1 MQTPTMSPHLLWI
14 VALVLSPLHGAES
27 LPEDLLR
34 QGLFE
39 EEANQN
45 LDKAAEHYRAVIA
58 AHDRQRALAAS
69 ATFRLG
75 EIARKKNDK
84 EGAAAAFRMVAERF
98 PEQAELARL
107 SRENLTALG
116 VAPSAPAITT
126 EEEIQPGPFDPE
138 FAEFAEINRLKELAR
153 NSPDLIDG
161 PNEEG
166 WRPMHLAAKNG
177 WTKVAAYLL
186 ANKADP
192 DSRTTLEQFA
202 PLHLAAIYGHL
213 GITRPLVTTK
223 ADLNVTL
230 EIDIGHIK
238 SMPVREEAAVE
249 VEGKLSAL
257 DLALI
262 YDRKEIVRTLIAAGA
277 DLQRRGPIADSKVAI
292 GVAESLFRARGNF
305 DENITLTSL
314 HLAILLKR
322 NESAKDLLKAGGLP
336 KTSDADTIPTPLHL
350 AVLHNPDMVAPL
362 LQAKADPKLG
372 MSGLQLTPLHEAAN
386 QGNTEIAK
394 LLIDAGADIKASDL
408 AGRTP
413 LHYAASAEMVERL
426 VSLGADPNAKDTS
439 GLTPLDA
446 LARSN
451 SKVMEALMQHGAT
464 IDDPK
469 ALLERTDRST
479 LAFVRERIAY
489 PRLHS
494 PDSILLSYDWLTGF
508 GGLNSIV
515 TLETRPAPGS
525 PPPPLAE
532 ALLSNFDFHRGSTKY
547 LSQLRI
553 LRRMENGN
561 FKAVLDWDRRV
572 QQKAPTPWPTLEWG
586 DIVEWNRADGENSF
600 QIPNDL
606 FKKTTPRTVR
616 IQIESDVKT
625 ISFPEDSD
633 AIWLKDSFKLL
644 DQWEANLVD
653 RQHISIVRIGVE
665 KPIEI
670 NLSEQDSRGFRLI
683 DGDVIHLKLSDAFW
697 ETVSKDSITLI
708 KPSSETTRSNP
719 SSLASILSLHS
730 NRSRVDWRN
739 IRVLSRE
746 GETRSKNIDMV
757 EWVRSLP
764 PRDKW
769 NKQEITAKDLM
780 VEGGQVLMIPSLE
793 KADEAAK
800 KVESEISAQI
810 EELGKFLRSSAK

>member
-1 MQTPTMSPHLLWI
+1 MHTPAMSPHLIWI
-14 VALVLSPLHGAES
+14 IALGISPLHGADS
-27 LPEDLLR
+27 PPEDLLR

-58 AHDRQRALAAS
+58 AHDKQRALAAS
-69 ATFRLG
+69 ASFRLG

-84 EGAAAAFRMVAERF
+84 EGAAAAFRIVAERF

-116 VAPSAPAITT
+116 VAPNAPVITT
-126 EEEIQPGPFDPE
+126 EEETQPGPIDP
-138 FAEFAEINRLKELAR
+138 EFAEINRLKELAR

-161 PNEEG
+161 PNGNG
-166 WRPMHLAAKNG
+166 WRPLHLAAKNG
-177 WTKVAAYLL
+177 WTKVATYLL

-192 DSRTTLEQFA
+192 NSRTTLEQFA

-213 GITRPLVTTK
+213 GIIKSLVTES
-223 ADLNVTL
+223 ADLNATL
-230 EIDIGHIK
+230 DMNRGNTRA
-238 SMPVREEAAVE
+238 MPVREEAAVE
-249 VEGKLSAL
+249 VEGKLSVL

-262 YDRKEIVRTLIAAGA
+262 YDRREIVRTLIAAGA
-277 DLQRRGPIADSKVAI
+277 DLQHRGPIADSKVAT
-292 GVAESLFRARGNF
+292 GVAESLFRARGSF
-305 DENITLTSL
+305 DENIALQSL

-322 NESAKDLLKAGGLP
+322 NESAKELLKAGGLP
-336 KTSDADTIPTPLHL
+336 KSPDDEKTPSPLYL
-350 AVLHNPDMVAPL
+350 AVLHNPDMVTPL

-386 QGNTEIAK
+386 LGNTAITK
-394 LLIDAGADIKASDL
+394 LLIDAGADIKAKDL

-413 LHYAASAEMVERL
+413 LHYAASAEMVEQL
-426 VSLGADPNAKDTS
+426 VSLGADPNAKDIS

-446 LARSN
+446 LARRN

-494 PDSILLSYDWLTGF
+494 PDSILWSFDWGTGF
-508 GGLNSIV
+508 GETNSIV

-532 ALLSNFDFHRGSTKY
+532 ALLSSIDLNRGSTRY

-561 FKAVLDWDRRV
+561 FKAVFDWDRRV
-572 QQKAPTPWPTLEWG
+572 QQKAPTPWPALEWG
-586 DIVEWNRADGENSF
+586 DIVEWNCADRDNSS

-606 FKKTTPRTVR
+606 FKKTAPRTVR

-625 ISFPEDSD
+625 ISFPEDSGQ
-633 AIWLKDSFKLL
+633 IWLKAPYNLL

-697 ETVSKDSITLI
+697 ATVSKDSITVI
-708 KPSSETTRSNP
+708 KPSSEKTRSNP
-719 SSLASILSLHS
+719 GPLVSILSLHS
-730 NRSRVDWRN
+730 NRTRVDWRN

-764 PRDKW
+764 PREKW
-769 NKQEITAKDLM
+769 NKEEITAKDLKL
-780 VEGGQVLMIPSLE
+780 EGGQVLMIPSLE
-793 KADEAAK
+793 NADEASK

>member
-1 MQTPTMSPHLLWI
+1 MHTPAMSPHLIWI
-14 VALVLSPLHGAES
+14 IALGISPLHGADS
-27 LPEDLLR
+27 PPEDLLR

-58 AHDRQRALAAS
+58 AHDKQRALAAS
-69 ATFRLG
+69 ASFRLG

-84 EGAAAAFRMVAERF
+84 EGAAAAFRIVAERF

-116 VAPSAPAITT
+116 VAPNAPVITT
-126 EEEIQPGPFDPE
+126 EEETQPGPIDP
-138 FAEFAEINRLKELAR
+138 EFAEINRLKELAR

-161 PNEEG
+161 PNGNG
-166 WRPMHLAAKNG
+166 WRPLHLAAKNG
-177 WTKVAAYLL
+177 WTKVATYLL

-192 DSRTTLEQFA
+192 NSRTTLEQFA

-213 GITRPLVTTK
+213 GIIKSLVTES
-223 ADLNVTL
+223 ADLNATL
-230 EIDIGHIK
+230 DMNRGNTRA
-238 SMPVREEAAVE
+238 MPVREEAAVE
-249 VEGKLSAL
+249 VEGKLSVL

-262 YDRKEIVRTLIAAGA
+262 YDRREIVRSLIAAGA
-277 DLQRRGPIADSKVAI
+277 DLQHRGPIADSKVAT

-305 DENITLTSL
+305 DENIALQSL

-322 NESAKDLLKAGGLP
+322 NESAKELLKAGGLP
-336 KTSDADTIPTPLHL
+336 KTIGDDKTPTPLHL

-386 QGNTEIAK
+386 LGNTAITK
-394 LLIDAGADIKASDL
+394 LLIDAGADIKAKDL
-408 AGRTP
+408 SGRTP
-413 LHYAASAEMVERL
+413 LHYAASEEMVELL
-426 VSLGADPNAKDTS
+426 VSLRADPNAKDTS
-439 GLTPLDA
+439 GQTPLDA

-469 ALLERTDRST
+469 ALLERTDQST

-494 PDSILLSYDWLTGF
+494 PDSILLSFDWGTGF
-508 GGLNSIV
+508 GETNSIV

-532 ALLSNFDFHRGSTKY
+532 ALLSNFDLNRGSTKY
-547 LSQLRI
+547 LSHLRI

-561 FKAVLDWDRRV
+561 FKAVLNWDRRV
-572 QQKAPTPWPTLEWG
+572 QQKAPTPWPALEWG
-586 DIVEWNRADGENSF
+586 DIVEWNRADGDNSS

-606 FKKTTPRTVR
+606 FKKTAPRTVR

-625 ISFPEDSD
+625 ISFPEDSGQ
-633 AIWLKDSFKLL
+633 IWLKDSFKLL
-644 DQWEANLVD
+644 DQPEANLVD

-697 ETVSKDSITLI
+697 ATVSKDSITLI

-719 SSLASILSLHS
+719 DYLVSILSLLS
-730 NRSRVDWRN
+730 NRPRVDWRN

-757 EWVRSLP
+757 EWIRSLP
-764 PRDKW
+764 PREKW
-769 NKQEITAKDLM
+769 NKEEITAKDLKL
-780 VEGGQVLMIPSLE
+780 EGGQVLMIPPLE

-800 KVESEISAQI
+800 KIEYEISGKI
-810 EELGKFLRSSAK
+810 DELGKFLRSSAK